1 MRGNMTSS
9 DIIASAVYGMKKK
22 KQETLEDNKKKKRI
36 FAKIDDRPTIY
47 VSEANE
53 PTQRIIMVYREPG

>member
-22 KQETLEDNKKKKRI
+22 KQETLEDNKKKKEFSLKLMIDRRYMW
-36 FAKIDDRPTIY
+36 AKQMSQPN
-47 VSEANE
+47 VL
-53 PTQRIIMVYREPG
+53 

>member
-22 KQETLEDNKKKKRI
+22 KQETLEDNKKKKE
-36 FAKIDDRPTIY
+36 FSLKLMIDRRY
-47 VSEANE
+47 
-53 PTQRIIMVYREPG
+53 M